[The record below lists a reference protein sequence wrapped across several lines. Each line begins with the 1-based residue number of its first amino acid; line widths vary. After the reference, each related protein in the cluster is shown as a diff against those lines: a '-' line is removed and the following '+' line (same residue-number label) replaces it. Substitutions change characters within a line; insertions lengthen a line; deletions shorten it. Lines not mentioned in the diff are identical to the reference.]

1 MKLKRIFALLGTIIL
16 AGLYLCTLIFSLMSG
31 ELALGLFRASIF
43 CTVAI
48 PILLYVYMTVYKVL
62 RGRGV
67 PKEDRK
73 PGDTTG
79 DSAAKS
85 TQKNK

>member
-1 MKLKRIFALLGTIIL
+1 MKLKRIFALLGAIIL

-73 PGDTTG
+73 PGNNTG
-79 DSAAKS
+79 DSAAQS

>member
-1 MKLKRIFALLGTIIL
+1 MKLKRIFALLGAIIL

-73 PGDTTG
+73 PGNNAG
-79 DSAAKS
+79 DSAAQS